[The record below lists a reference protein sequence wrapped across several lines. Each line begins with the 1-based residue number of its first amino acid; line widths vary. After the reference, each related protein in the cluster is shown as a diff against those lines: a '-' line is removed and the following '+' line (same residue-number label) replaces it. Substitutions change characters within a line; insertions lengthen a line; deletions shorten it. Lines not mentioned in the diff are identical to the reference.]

1 MLLTLFGDKGQIKAT
16 FEPNDSSTQDKEI
29 QGDNLLKLSFTSY
42 ECISIDVN
50 DYLDYGGERYWAT
63 EKYTPAQKSTMEWEY
78 SFQMRGIESLIS
90 RFLVLN
96 NTDGENEA
104 VFALTAR
111 PIDHMRLIVKNINEG
126 MDGLQNF
133 KTGIVEGTE
142 NVVIDYTGKYC
153 QEALKELADAVHTEW
168 WFDGQTL
175 NLCRCEHGEEVTLG
189 YDKGLI
195 SLDRDLVDNVKFY
208 TRLFPIGSSRNI
220 DPEKYHHSRLMLPG
234 GVKYVDVNVEK
245 YGIIHH
251 YEQTAFADIYPRRT
265 GTVSEVRHEEV
276 KDKDGKPFTIY
287 YFKDK
292 DLPFNPNDYEI
303 GGLVKRVSFQEGSEL
318 AGLGADTDH
327 YFEVNFNSDTKEF
340 EIITIWPYNDG
351 TQLPGGTLVPKVGD
365 KYVLWNLRMPD
376 EYYGIAE
383 QEFLAAVEKYNKEHA
398 LDVSRYKAPT
408 DHVWVEDTGT
418 DLFIGRRVRLESSEY
433 FPGTGFRKSRITH
446 ISRQLN
452 LPGKMD
458 LEISDALSTGV
469 MQKVDDSIKDVKN
482 YTGSLVG
489 ALNVPDVIQSGDTTK
504 PADTNIYSARRAQ
517 KEFLSKTSEDVAQKL
532 ITFLEGIGLGQNGR
546 YSINKDGVALLSR
559 ILIGNYVKDS
569 SGAGIYAD
577 EQGNYHIEGDYVH
590 VRKQLTAEELQLMK
604 STHIGGKVINSPG
617 SFTISKV
624 EKIGGGWRCYFTQK
638 DGEGGMVSNTMGM
651 DDYAYCETFNLV
663 NQVGKF
669 SNHYYHRRVFGLGT
683 DYVDICDNTN
693 VEDYA
698 SGSDEPRIGDEVST
712 LGNKTNPARQHA
724 IIQAAAGT
732 GTPYYRM
739 YAGINSFSLPKPKI
753 QMSPTE
759 GSWWMVTDEDGRELT
774 IEQYLASLRSQL
786 TAVQQQNDK
795 QIVIWFGE
803 SIPTLNND
811 PASAWLDDFTRNEHL
826 HDVYYNRSYAQTG
839 GGRAYSFERS
849 PDGTSYQWLEITD
862 ADVLTSLEAANRAQ
876 DTADGKRRVFVAQPT
891 REQAYDV
898 GDLWV
903 NATFSSHTIE
913 YDNDVLRAVSA
924 KAVGDEFSIGHWKPV
939 QTYTTKPVS
948 EVIQL
953 AGKVVKVIAG
963 NGSTLDKLTEAIGKG
978 DEASL
983 YTMQGR
989 FNAVISSLN
998 GTTDLIHAAQWDDE
1012 GNLAGFRNVGMLRS
1026 IAGDDGSLTLFSD
1039 YYDTTGTK
1047 KHSASFRLSSSTDG
1061 SSLLFDADQI
1071 NFIGKTV
1078 INNKFVVDDKGNVTM
1093 DGLTANNATIKGKI
1107 EASKGQIAGFR
1118 IVGEGLTNS
1127 DLDNDAYLIFQNSS
1141 RKSFAGIGG
1150 NVLPPSTGGRAVAR
1164 FENHDDRDKTNN
1176 GLNVAMIVS
1185 AKGALVGDDHQG
1197 NCAIRVLGGYIAG
1210 FGLKTK
1216 VIGYNTLREN
1226 AGAELKKLD
1235 VKLNT
1240 DVGCVLA
1247 STQFYY
1253 DYIDK
1258 GELKTDTKYR
1268 DVTITMPDVSDAE
1281 EGKMIWIKRSSGDRG
1296 ELSLVSGTYRYD
1308 SYENYTWAKKNAPT
1322 YFMIDRAETV
1332 TEVSFAAGG
1341 DAMCFVFFPTMQ
1353 LERDGKTYRG
1363 CWVQWKAP
1371 RDW

>member
-29 QGDNLLKLSFTSY
+29 QGDNLLKFSFTSY

-133 KTGIVEGTE
+133 KVGIVEGTE

-189 YDKGLI
+189 YDNGLT
-195 SLDRDLVDNVKFY
+195 SLDRDLAENVKFY

-234 GVKYVDVNVEK
+234 GVKYVDVNVDK

-265 GTVSEVRHEEV
+265 GTVSEVRHEKV

-365 KYVLWNLRMPD
+365 KYILWNLRMPD

-383 QEFLAAVEKYNKEHA
+383 QEFLTAVEKYNKEHA
-398 LDVSRYKAPT
+398 LDISRYKAPT
-408 DHVWVEDTGT
+408 DHVWMEDTGT
-418 DLFIGRRVRLESSEY
+418 DLFIGRRVRLESREY
-433 FPGTGFRKSRITH
+433 FPDTGSRKSRITH

-590 VRKQLTAEELQLMK
+590 VRKQLTAEEVRLMK
-604 STHIGGKVINSPG
+604 STHIDGKVINSPG

-638 DGEGGMVSNTMGM
+638 DGEGHMVSNTMGM

-663 NQVGKF
+663 NQAGKL

-693 VEDYA
+693 ADDYA
-698 SGSDEPRIGDEVST
+698 SGSDEPRVGDEVST

-739 YAGINSFSLPKPKI
+739 YVGINSFSLPKPKI

-759 GSWWMVTDEDGRELT
+759 GSWWMVTDENGRELT

-795 QIVIWFGE
+795 QIVIWFGDTV
-803 SIPTLNND
+803 PTLNNE
-811 PASAWLDDFTRNEHL
+811 PASAWLDDLTRSEHL
-826 HDVYYNRSYAQTG
+826 HDVYYNRSYAHTG

-849 PDGTSYQWLEITD
+849 ADGTSYQWLEITD
-862 ADVLTSLEAANRAQ
+862 ADVLKSLEAANRAQ

-924 KAVGDEFSIGHWKPV
+924 KAVGDEFSIAHWKPV

-953 AGKVVKVIAG
+953 AGKAVKVIAG

-978 DEASL
+978 NEASL

-989 FNAVISSLN
+989 FNAVISSLT
-998 GTTDLIHAAQWDDE
+998 GTSDLVHAAQWDDE
-1012 GNLAGFRNVGMLRS
+1012 GNLLGFRNVGILRS
-1026 IAGDDGSLTLFSD
+1026 VAGEDGSLTLFSD
-1039 YYDTTGTK
+1039 YYDAAGTK
-1047 KHSASFRLSSSTDG
+1047 KHSASFRLTTNSDG

-1071 NFIGKTV
+1071 NFLGKTV
-1078 INNKFVVDDKGNVTM
+1078 INGKFIVDKSGNVTM
-1093 DGLTANNATIKGKI
+1093 KNFTATDANITGNVIARTGRIGGFTIEEGTLLWQQADYFGHKSRELHLGASQESDSAVVDVFFNAATMGTFGVR
-1107 EASKGQIAGFR
+1107 A
-1118 IVGEGLTNS
+1118 
-1127 DLDNDAYLIFQNSS
+1127 
-1141 RKSFAGIGG
+1141 IGG
-1150 NVLPPSTGGRAVAR
+1150 NAGGAAIFGSQYTTGEEQYTKPKMNEYYAGFFCGNVCC
-1164 FENHDDRDKTNN
+1164 TNS
-1176 GLNVAMIVS
+1176 VS
-1185 AKGALVGDDHQG
+1185 ARKFFVIEKDYAAAGAKGWEGIDFDYNVDLDHYRLQV
-1197 NCAIRVLGGYIAG
+1197 RGGIIV
-1210 FGLKTK
+1210 GLK
-1216 VIGYNTLREN
+1216 RE
-1226 AGAELKKLD
+1226 
-1235 VKLNT
+1235 
-1240 DVGCVLA
+1240 
-1247 STQFYY
+1247 
-1253 DYIDK
+1253 
-1258 GELKTDTKYR
+1258 
-1268 DVTITMPDVSDAE
+1268 
-1281 EGKMIWIKRSSGDRG
+1281 
-1296 ELSLVSGTYRYD
+1296 
-1308 SYENYTWAKKNAPT
+1308 
-1322 YFMIDRAETV
+1322 
-1332 TEVSFAAGG
+1332 
-1341 DAMCFVFFPTMQ
+1341 
-1353 LERDGKTYRG
+1353 
-1363 CWVQWKAP
+1363 
-1371 RDW
+1371 

>member
-1 MLLTLFGDKGQIKAT
+1 MDI
-16 FEPNDSSTQDKEI
+16 
-29 QGDNLLKLSFTSY
+29 LLKPDLLCLVGSMNHFVIATNKDITFVLRHADLNNIIVQHTYTPSKLGRVEIDVESIISPLLSFKLLDVTEPYQQTSIARKFTAT
-42 ECISIDVN
+42 ISTADSTNSESWTFTVLRAGVEQLADSAEN
-50 DYLDYGGERYWAT
+50 FLRSNFLTWQPNVRPVTY
-63 EKYTPAQKSTMEWEY
+63 YTPLFLTYYAVESSIVRCCAYVNENDTYVPYNIVLANITAESAWTIPVQYAIIAGKLNKLPSYYDVWVENTEGNKLTYTQRYYASDIQSENEQWVLFENSLGGIDTFRAYGNSENTAKHTHNIVEIENNSEEYRVDTSREYKQNTGFLSEAERKWLLDFFPSLGKYIYTGTTLRRIVVTESDVQWNSKELPSSY
-78 SFQMRGIESLIS
+78 SFTYKYADGRPWLNIPRTELPESVLDIKIPDIGS
-90 RFLVLN
+90 FTIAPRLVEL
-96 NTDGENEA
+96 E
-104 VFALTAR
+104 
-111 PIDHMRLIVKNINEG
+111 RLQLSG
-126 MDGLQNF
+126 G
-133 KTGIVEGTE
+133 
-142 NVVIDYTGKYC
+142 
-153 QEALKELADAVHTEW
+153 A
-168 WFDGQTL
+168 
-175 NLCRCEHGEEVTLG
+175 
-189 YDKGLI
+189 
-195 SLDRDLVDNVKFY
+195 
-208 TRLFPIGSSRNI
+208 LFPIQSPYSDKWNVTTAAAILQWLAHEITTAYKGDGTFGHQHENMSILGAINRI
-220 DPEKYHHSRLMLPG
+220 DNYLTLDAQKINAGKADEASVANSLAEKSDTWQKI
-234 GVKYVDVNVEK
+234 V
-245 YGIIHH
+245 
-251 YEQTAFADIYPRRT
+251 RT
-265 GTVSEVRHEEV
+265 
-276 KDKDGKPFTIY
+276 DKD
-287 YFKDK
+287 
-292 DLPFNPNDYEI
+292 
-303 GGLVKRVSFQEGSEL
+303 S
-318 AGLGADTDH
+318 
-327 YFEVNFNSDTKEF
+327 
-340 EIITIWPYNDG
+340 IIRAIVTFM
-351 TQLPGGTLVPKVGD
+351 K
-365 KYVLWNLRMPD
+365 
-376 EYYGIAE
+376 
-383 QEFLAAVEKYNKEHA
+383 AAA
-398 LDVSRYKAPT
+398 
-408 DHVWVEDTGT
+408 
-418 DLFIGRRVRLESSEY
+418 F
-433 FPGTGFRKSRITH
+433 
-446 ISRQLN
+446 
-452 LPGKMD
+452 
-458 LEISDALSTGV
+458 
-469 MQKVDDSIKDVKN
+469 
-482 YTGSLVG
+482 
-489 ALNVPDVIQSGDTTK
+489 
-504 PADTNIYSARRAQ
+504 
-517 KEFLSKTSEDVAQKL
+517 
-532 ITFLEGIGLGQNGR
+532 
-546 YSINKDGVALLSR
+546 
-559 ILIGNYVKDS
+559 GNYVKDS
-569 SGAGIYAD
+569 SGAAIYPD
-577 EQGNYHIEGDYVH
+577 DYGYWHIEGDYVH
-590 VRKQLTAEELQLMK
+590 IRKQLTAEELQLMK
-604 STHIGGKVINSPG
+604 STHINGKIINSPG

-624 EKIGGGWRCYFTQK
+624 EKIDKGWRCYFTQK
-638 DGEGGMVSNTMGM
+638 DGEGRMVSNTMGM
-651 DDYAYCETFNLV
+651 DDFAYCETFNLV
-663 NQVGKF
+663 NTHGAIA
-669 SNHYYHRRVFGLGT
+669 NHYYHRRVFRLGVN
-683 DYVDICDNTN
+683 YVDICDNTN
-693 VEDYA
+693 ADDYA
-698 SGSDEPRIGDEVST
+698 SGSDEPRVGDEVST

-759 GSWWMVTDEDGRELT
+759 GSWWMVTDENGRELT

-826 HDVYYNRSYAQTG
+826 HDIYYNRSYAHTG

-849 PDGTSYQWLEITD
+849 ADGNSYTWNEITD

-903 NATFSSHTIE
+903 NATFSNRLVE
-913 YDNDVLRAVSA
+913 YNNDVLRAVTS
-924 KAVGDEFSIGHWKPV
+924 KANGDEFSIAHWKPV
-939 QTYTTKPVS
+939 QQYTTKPVS
-948 EVIQL
+948 EAIQL
-953 AGKVVKVIAG
+953 ANKAAMVIAG
-963 NGSTLDKLTEAIGKG
+963 NGKTLNKLAEAINK
-978 DEASL
+978 ENEVSL

-1039 YYDTTGTK
+1039 YYDATGTK

-1127 DLDNDAYLIFQNSS
+1127 DFDNDAYVIFQNSS

-1185 AKGALVGDDHQG
+1185 AKGALAGDDHQG

-1226 AGAELKKLD
+1226 AGNELRKLD

-1253 DYIDK
+1253 DYMDK